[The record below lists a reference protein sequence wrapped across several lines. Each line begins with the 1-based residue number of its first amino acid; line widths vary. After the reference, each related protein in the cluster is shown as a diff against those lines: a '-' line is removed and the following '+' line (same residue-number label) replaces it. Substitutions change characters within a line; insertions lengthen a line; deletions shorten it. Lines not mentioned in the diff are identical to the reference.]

1 MSDGQITIDTR
12 LNNDGVKMDMNKLKK
27 QVQDSAD
34 EVQDTVQDTADEV
47 DDAVENTSN
56 NTTNNTK
63 KAVDKATELVKAGVK
78 TLVATIG
85 TISLASL
92 KVADDYQ
99 KACNQ
104 FQIATGTTKEDMGEF
119 SEIIKNVYGNNFG
132 DSFEDVANSLS
143 QVRTNLWLTGDE
155 LQKTTEYA
163 LGFKDTFDVEVNEST
178 RAAKA
183 LMDNFGISSKEA
195 FNMLT
200 QGYQEGLNYSD
211 EFIDTVNEY
220 SSQFKKLGFDVEDMF
235 SILDS
240 GTQAGAWN
248 LDKIGDAVKEL
259 SIRVIDGSDT
269 TKEGFETLGFNA
281 DEMAKKFGAGGES
294 AKEAFNQVI
303 EGLANCDDPIKQNL
317 AGTDLLG
324 TMWEDLGPQV
334 VTSLS
339 TANDYFNKTANSI
352 EELNNIKYDNL
363 GSAISGIWRM
373 IQTNLL
379 LPIGESLLPAFN
391 DMAKGLS
398 DAFNSEEMQGKIKK
412 IIDAVG
418 EMGKSFAN
426 AIETFLPKFI
436 EGFSWVIDH
445 AEEIGLALTIIGSAL
460 VAIKIGNGVTNAIN
474 AIKGLGSIG
483 GVLSAIASPVVLVV
497 AGIAALIGAIIYLWK
512 TNEKFREF
520 VGNCWEGIK
529 DAISAVVDAIV
540 KFFTET
546 LPEAFDSI
554 GEFFS
559 NVGQSIVDGISWA
572 IDGIV
577 NFFTETI
584 PNAIQS
590 TINWFLDLPNKIA
603 YALGFAIGSVIN
615 WGVQTYNYL
624 VSNVPKWIEAIV
636 NWFSQL
642 PGRIWDWLS
651 DCISNI
657 INWGSQTYNNAIN
670 WASNTIEGVVNWF
683 SQLPSRIWNWL
694 VNAINSVISWGS
706 HLASAGYNAASQ
718 LVSSVVST
726 ISSIPSRLVSIGSNI
741 VQGLW
746 NGIVGAKDW
755 LMNKITGFASSV
767 VDGFKSALGIHSPS
781 RVMRDMVG
789 KFIPQGIGVGIDM
802 EMPNLNDQLNANIN
816 DLYRDLRANVD
827 LQTARTTSQ
836 VVTSTNYTIASNNKP
851 IGSDRE
857 SIEGNR
863 EGVVIH
869 NIVKLDGRTIA
880 ETTAPYTNT
889 ELGKIQGLTER
900 GGC

>member
-1 MSDGQITIDTR
+1 MSDGSIIIDTR
-12 LNNDGVKMDMNKLKK
+12 IDNSGANRDMDRLRQQAQN
-27 QVQDSAD
+27 SAE
-34 EVQDTVQDTADEV
+34 EVQDIIEDTADEAT
-47 DDAVENTSN
+47 DKVEFS
-56 NTTNNTK
+56 TNKIEQVVTK
-63 KAVDKATELVKAGVK
+63 SVKA
-78 TLVATIG
+78 LVASIG
-85 TISLASL
+85 AISLASL

-104 FQIATGTTKEDMGEF
+104 FQVATGITKDDMGEF

-132 DSFEDVANSLS
+132 ESFEDVANSLS

-155 LQKTTEYA
+155 LQNTTEYA
-163 LGFKDTFDVEVNEST
+163 LGFKDAFDIEVNEST

-183 LMDNFGISSKEA
+183 LMDNFGLSSKEA

-220 SSQFKKLGFDVEDMF
+220 SVQFQKLGFDVEDMF

-281 DEMAKKFGAGGES
+281 DEMAQKFGAGGES

-339 TANDYFNKTANSI
+339 TANDYFDKTADSI
-352 EELNNIKYDNL
+352 EELNKIKYDDL

-379 LPIGESLLPAFN
+379 LPIGESLLPAFS
-391 DMAKGLS
+391 DMANGLK

-412 IIDAVG
+412 IIDSVG
-418 EMGKSFAN
+418 EMGKAFAD
-426 AIETFLPKFI
+426 AVETFLPKLVD
-436 EGFSWVIDH
+436 GFSWIIDH

-460 VAIKIGNGVTNAIN
+460 VAIKIGNGITNAIS
-474 AIKGLGSIG
+474 AIQGLGSLS

-497 AGIAALIGAIIYLWK
+497 AGIVALVGAIVYLWN
-512 TNEKFREF
+512 TNEDFRNF
-520 VGNCWEGIK
+520 ILDCWEGIK
-529 DAISAVVDAIV
+529 NFIGSVVDAIV
-540 KFFTET
+540 NFFTET
-546 LPEAFDSI
+546 LPNAFDSVVD
-554 GEFFS
+554 FFS
-559 NVGQSIVDGISWA
+559 NVGQSIIDGISWA

-577 NFFTETI
+577 KFFTETI

-590 TINWFLDLPNKIA
+590 TINWFLDLPNKIG

-624 VSNVPKWIEAIV
+624 VSNVPKWIEAV
-636 NWFSQL
+636 VKWFGQL
-642 PGRIWDWLS
+642 PDKIWNWLVQ
-651 DCISNI
+651 CINNI

-670 WASNTIEGVVNWF
+670 WVSNTINSVVDWF

-694 VNAINSVISWGS
+694 VNAINNVISWGS

-726 ISSIPSRLVSIGSNI
+726 ISSIPGKMVSIGKNI
-741 VQGLW
+741 VEGIWDGISGAAGWLW
-746 NGIVGAKDW
+746 DKV
-755 LMNKITGFASSV
+755 TGFASSI
-767 VDGFKSALGIHSPS
+767 VDGFKDALGIHSPS
-781 RVMRDMVG
+781 RVMADMIG
-789 KFIPQGIGVGIDM
+789 KFIPPGIGEGVSK
-802 EMPNLNDQLNANIN
+802 EMPNLSKQLNANID
-816 DLYRDLRANVD
+816 DLYRDLRVNVD
-827 LQTARTTSQ
+827 LNTALTTSQ
-836 VVTSTNYTIASNNKP
+836 IVTSTNYTIASNNEP
-851 IGSDRE
+851 TGGYNEATGGSKD
-857 SIEGNR
+857 
-863 EGVVIH
+863 GVVIH

-889 ELGKIQGLTER
+889 ELGKIQGLSER